1 MKRRTALAIVLALIV
16 FVGVW
21 VFVYF
26 VEMSNTTRAV
36 VWLVACVVILAS
48 QWIVLSGSKHLG
60 GYFAMWTFSLCANR
74 NRIPNDP
81 VASKDRRQGTD
92 PFFAYDADYA
102 CGHKSRI
109 VAETGAEFA
118 ALRREG
124 NCLSALA
131 RGGLTDTLNAVGG
144 WPVLTMFS
152 RELFQHSTP
161 SVEALASSTRG
172 FSFDHLVGEG
182 EQCRRHFEANRF
194 RRFDARGL

>member
-1 MKRRTALAIVLALIV
+1 MD
-16 FVGVW
+16 
-21 VFVYF
+21 
-26 VEMSNTTRAV
+26 
-36 VWLVACVVILAS
+36 
-48 QWIVLSGSKHLG
+48 
-60 GYFAMWTFSLCANR
+60 FSLCANG

-131 RGGLTDTLNAVGG
+131 RGGLTA
-144 WPVLTMFS
+144 S
-152 RELFQHSTP
+152 RI
-161 SVEALASSTRG
+161 RYM
-172 FSFDHLVGEG
+172 
-182 EQCRRHFEANRF
+182 R
-194 RRFDARGL
+194 